1 LAAELFKGGRMKS
14 VAHLFIS
21 GRVQGVGFRYFT
33 ARLAAR
39 FNICGFVRNLSNG
52 DVEVYAEGEELELSE
67 FCSKVKAGPSCAL
80 VLRASENNV
89 PIISSNFNTFDI
101 LEDE

>member
-1 LAAELFKGGRMKS
+1 MKS

-33 ARLAAR
+33 ARLASR

-52 DVEVYAEGEELELSE
+52 DVEVYAEGEENELGE
-67 FCSKVKAGPSCAL
+67 FCAKVKTGPAHAL
-80 VLRASENNV
+80 VLRVSENDV
-89 PIISSNFNTFDI
+89 AILSCNFDTFDI

>member
-1 LAAELFKGGRMKS
+1 MKS